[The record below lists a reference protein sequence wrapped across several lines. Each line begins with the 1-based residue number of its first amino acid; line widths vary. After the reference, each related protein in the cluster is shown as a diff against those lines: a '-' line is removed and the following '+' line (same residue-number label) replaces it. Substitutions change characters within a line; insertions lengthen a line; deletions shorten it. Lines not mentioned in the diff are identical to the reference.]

1 MLVVFIQFFYLFGKY
16 IYNKHAI
23 ANYFLKSKKLTSNS
37 EESSSNKTNFE
48 SIQMTPDDYEN
59 ENIYSS
65 KSNIRFSPPAY
76 IQRYTA
82 VCDVI
87 SDTKYNG
94 KIQKVVDFGC
104 SELGFLNYLKNTR
117 GIEEIL
123 CVDVD
128 RDILD
133 MHKYKIRPLTA
144 DYLHCRKT
152 PLSIKI
158 LEGSITDPDE
168 VLLNTDAVICIE
180 LIEHLYPDTLA
191 NLPANIFGFIKP
203 QVAIITTPN
212 AEFNVLFGRMEGF
225 RHWDHKFEWTRKEFE
240 DWANNIIK
248 KYPEYEVTFD
258 GIGAGPSGSEHLGKC
273 SQMAI
278 FNRTKLPIYQS
289 PGIKDIYK
297 VVAYENYPVLVDN
310 RPDEVK
316 IFQEAE
322 YYIRQYSINT
332 DQEEMSLEILANRI
346 TDIQVTIETL
356 KDVLENSGMTIT
368 NHEEKGLCVV
378 CPALSTFSSYHSE
391 NLYDDGNNFDDNHDD
406 WGDEPGPPIN
416 YQWPEI
422 HDQDNENWEMDYED
436 YSSQINNSF
445 DHVSSPSSISIANI
459 NATVDDDNSFD
470 NVSSPSSIS
479 IARDN
484 VADFIVNDDNN
495 GYELNNNL
503 NNSSLDVNIDG
514 IDFRLVQTFDE
525 SNIPSMDFSLE
536 ISSCLDGSADSKHV
550 ENIQERDE
558 LPVSSTLN
566 NYQDDK
572 EHDNSDIISKSAQ
585 LDETNDS
592 IDLNLSHEIISDEFR
607 CRDLKSMCSMY
618 LESSSFNN
626 SQICPDD
633 LTNPDFEC
641 SKLLND
647 SITASDVS
655 QLDDNDI
662 LTSSC
667 NVPKETSTPHNKSDT
682 SEKVERNMLVSES
695 DISNDFYSCDNST
708 DSDVAC
714 QTSKK
719 LSSRRI
725 LLSQESRKS
734 SNNTSVSIDSLDEFM
749 LSMNSVF
756 DQSNEK
762 YEASKLKLTIDKS
775 QDYEKPVDNEK
786 VRMSPP
792 SSWSSGI
799 IDSGYPTSSSAQDMT
814 PENDLPSIAHD
825 AESSSVDNPQSLM
838 IEVTENTNVAN
849 DSCDYQGNN
858 MIAEQDNNETKNIQ
872 SFKKFKKDIHD
883 ETDGDDGKSQVVI
896 KGNSFASEI

>member
-1 MLVVFIQFFYLFGKY
+1 
-16 IYNKHAI
+16 
-23 ANYFLKSKKLTSNS
+23 
-37 EESSSNKTNFE
+37 
-48 SIQMTPDDYEN
+48 
-59 ENIYSS
+59 
-65 KSNIRFSPPAY
+65 
-76 IQRYTA
+76 
-82 VCDVI
+82 
-87 SDTKYNG
+87 
-94 KIQKVVDFGC
+94 
-104 SELGFLNYLKNTR
+104 
-117 GIEEIL
+117 
-123 CVDVD
+123 
-128 RDILD
+128 

-144 DYLHCRKT
+144 EYLHCRKT

-168 VLLNTDAVICIE
+168 VLINTDAVICIE

-258 GIGAGPSGSEHLGKC
+258 GICAGPSGTEHLGKC

-278 FNRTKLPIYQS
+278 FNRIKLPIYQS
-289 PGIKDIYK
+289 PGVKDLYK

-332 DQEEMSLEILANRI
+332 DEEEMSLEILANRI
-346 TDIQVTIETL
+346 TDIQVTVETL

-391 NLYDDGNNFDDNHDD
+391 NLYDNGNNLDDDNRDD
-406 WGDEPGPPIN
+406 WADETGPPVD

-422 HDQDNENWEMDYED
+422 HDQDNENWDMDYED
-436 YSSQINNSF
+436 NSSQINNSF

-484 VADFIVNDDNN
+484 IADVVVDDNDDDDD
-495 GYELNNNL
+495 ELNNDL
-503 NNSSLDVNIDG
+503 INSSLDVNIDG
-514 IDFRLVQTFDE
+514 VDFRMIQTLDE
-525 SNIPSMDFSLE
+525 SKIPSMDFSFE
-536 ISSCLDGSADSKHV
+536 VSSCLDDSADSKHV
-550 ENIQERDE
+550 ENIQESHD
-558 LPVSSTLN
+558 LPMSSTLN
-566 NYQDDK
+566 NYQDDI
-572 EHDNSDIISKSAQ
+572 EHNNSDIISKSIQ

-592 IDLNLSHEIISDEFR
+592 IDLNSSHDIR
-607 CRDLKSMCSMY
+607 CRDLKSICSMY
-618 LESSSFNN
+618 LEPSSFNN
-626 SQICPDD
+626 SQVCPGD

-647 SITASDVS
+647 SINISDVS
-655 QLDDNDI
+655 HFDDNDL
-662 LTSSC
+662 LTSSYD
-667 NVPKETSTPHNKSDT
+667 VPKETSTPHNKSEYST
-682 SEKVERNMLVSES
+682 EKIERNMLVSES

-714 QTSKK
+714 RTSKETTKK

-725 LLSQESRKS
+725 LLSQESKKS
-734 SNNTSVSIDSLDEFM
+734 SNNTSLSTDSLDEFM
-749 LSMNSVF
+749 LSTNSVF

-762 YEASKLKLTIDKS
+762 YEASTLTLTIDKS
-775 QDYEKPVDNEK
+775 QDYEKSVGNENVK
-786 VRMSPP
+786 MSPP
-792 SSWSSGI
+792 GSCSSSI

-814 PENDLPSIAHD
+814 PENDVPSIAHD
-825 AESSSVDNPQSLM
+825 AESSSVHNPQALINEV
-838 IEVTENTNVAN
+838 IEKGNIAN
-849 DSCDYQGNN
+849 DSCDFHGNN
-858 MIAEQDNNETKNIQ
+858 MIVKQKNN
-872 SFKKFKKDIHD
+872 
-883 ETDGDDGKSQVVI
+883 
-896 KGNSFASEI
+896 